1 MISLSRRL
9 ALVAALAAVGV
20 LGAASSADAAVE
32 PPVVTNNTLTVTS
45 DAAADTITLGVAG
58 GFITV
63 NGTATTLEA
72 TTAAEVVVNAGGG
85 NDTVD
90 ASALGTTNYNNAAI
104 NGGEG
109 DDLLT
114 GGARNDLVEG
124 GTGEDRVVGFKGND
138 VLQGGDG
145 NDVLVWNNGDASDRD
160 EGGNG
165 VDEVEV
171 NGAPTVGDQFN
182 AKPEAEKP
190 GFVFFERS
198 NLVKFSIESQAERL
212 TVNGLGGEDQFIP
225 DPAVPAGLAGLTAIT
240 LNGGSAG
247 DRLVGGDGADQIN
260 GGSGADELFGGEG
273 ADQING
279 GDENDEIKGDGGDD
293 RIVGGTGS
301 DSLKAEAGDDA
312 IVWNNGD
319 GSDPVNEGGAGFDR
333 VEVNG
338 SPAAGDLTQFDAN
351 ATEAS
356 FVRTNL
362 VPFTLEIAP
371 DNEVLAF
378 NGLGGNDAFKVHDEG
393 SAMTVAADGGA
404 GNDELSGA
412 DEVDSFFGGSGNDL
426 LTGGAGSDLLDGQE
440 GEDRML
446 ARDGNGDLVR
456 GGVGNDSAQT
466 DRITLDA
473 VDGVETLEATPAPVP
488 TPGPKPQ
495 PPAPPKPRDT
505 AAILP
510 TVGKVAVVRSNGKL
524 IARAPVTCPAA
535 EAGGCRTALTLET
548 AKAVKLG
555 KVRAV
560 LVLGSASVNLAPGE
574 SQTVSVRVN
583 RGAASALQ
591 PRQALDPHPGLELR
605 RRRQHGGGINGSRP
619 ANPWSL
625 GTTPPRGGG
634 PAERGASSLP

>member
-1 MISLSRRL
+1 MSSLPRRL
-9 ALVAALAAVGV
+9 ALIPALAAAGV
-20 LGAASSADAAVE
+20 LFAASDASATVE
-32 PPVVTNNTLTVTS
+32 PPVVSNNTLTVTS
-45 DAAADTITLGVAG
+45 DAGADTITFGVAN

-72 TTAAEVVVNAGGG
+72 TTAAEIVVNAGGG

-90 ASALGTTNYNNAAI
+90 ASALAATNYGTLNI

-114 GGARNDLVEG
+114 GGAKGDVINGEA
-124 GTGEDRVVGFKGND
+124 GEDRVVGFKGVD
-138 VLQGGDG
+138 ELQGGDG

-171 NGAPTVGDQFN
+171 NGSPTADDLFN
-182 AKPEAEKP
+182 AKPDAEKP

-225 DPAVPAGLAGLTAIT
+225 DPAAPTGLAGLTALT

-247 DRLVGGDGADQIN
+247 DRLVGGDGADVIN

-279 GDENDEIKGDGGDD
+279 GDENDVIKGNGGDD
-293 RIVGGTGS
+293 RLVGGTGS
-301 DSLKAEAGDDA
+301 DSLTAEAGDDA

-319 GSDPVNEGGAGFDR
+319 GSDPVNEGGPGFDT

-338 SPAAGDLTQFDAN
+338 SATAGDLTQFDAT

-362 VPFTLEIAP
+362 VGFTLEIAP

-378 NGLGGNDAFKVHDEG
+378 NGGGGNDALKVHDEG

-412 DEVDSFFGGSGNDL
+412 EEVDSFFGGSGNDL

-440 GEDRML
+440 GDDRML
-446 ARDGNGDLVR
+446 ARDGVSDLVR
-456 GGVGNDSAQT
+456 GGTGNDSAQT
-466 DRITLDA
+466 DRTTVDG

-488 TPGPKPQ
+488 TPGPPPVPPKPQ
-495 PPAPPKPRDT
+495 PKAGDT
-505 AAILP
+505 AALLP
-510 TVGKVAVVRSNGKL
+510 TVGKFAVTHSHGKL
-524 IARAPVTCPAA
+524 IARAPVTCPVA

-560 LVLGSASVNLAPGE
+560 LVLGSASVSLAPGQ
-574 SQTVSVRVN
+574 SQTVPVRVN
-583 RGAASALQ
+583 GGAAALARNGKLSTRVQ
-591 PRQALDPHPGLELR
+591 VSSSDAAGNTAAGTMDVGLR
-605 RRRQHGGGINGSRP
+605 FPVR
-619 ANPWSL
+619 
-625 GTTPPRGGG
+625 
-634 PAERGASSLP
+634 

>member
-9 ALVAALAAVGV
+9 ALVAAVAAVGV
-20 LGAASSADAAVE
+20 LGAASSASATVE

-45 DAAADTITLGVAG
+45 DAGADTITLGVAG

-90 ASALGTTNYNNAAI
+90 ASALGATNYNNATI

-124 GTGEDRVVGFKGND
+124 GAGEDRVVGFKGND

-171 NGAPTVGDQFN
+171 NGAPTAGDQFN
-182 AKPEAEKP
+182 AKPDAEKP

-212 TVNGLGGEDQFIP
+212 TVNGLGGVDQFIP
-225 DPAVPAGLAGLTAIT
+225 DPAVPAGLAGLTALTI
-240 LNGGSAG
+240 NGGSAG

-260 GGSGADELFGGEG
+260 GGSGADELIGGEG

-279 GDENDEIKGDGGDD
+279 GEENDVIEGGGGDD
-293 RIVGGTGS
+293 RLVGGTGS
-301 DSLKAEAGDDA
+301 DSLKAGAGDDA

-338 SPAAGDLTQFDAN
+338 SPAAGDVTQLAAN

-404 GNDELSGA
+404 GNDELTGA
-412 DEVDSFFGGSGNDL
+412 GEADSFFGGSGNDTI
-426 LTGGAGSDLLDGQE
+426 TGGGGSDLLDGQE
-440 GEDRML
+440 GDDQL
-446 ARDGNGDLVR
+446 FARDETGDLVR
-456 GGVGNDSAQT
+456 GGAGTDSAET
-466 DRITLDA
+466 DRVTVDA
-473 VDGVETLEATPAPVP
+473 IDGVENLDATPEPAAPPADPPPAVV
-488 TPGPKPQ
+488 PQ
-495 PPAPPKPRDT
+495 PQQQPAADT

-510 TVGKVAVVRSNGKL
+510 TVGRVAVVRSHGKL
-524 IARAPVTCPAA
+524 IARAPVSCPAA

-548 AKAVKLG
+548 ARAVRLG

-560 LVLGSASVNLAPGE
+560 LVLGTASVSLAPGQ

-583 RGAASALQ
+583 RGAPSVSNNGRLSTRIQVSSSDAAGNTAAGTVAVGL
-591 PRQALDPHPGLELR
+591 RIPGR
-605 RRRQHGGGINGSRP
+605 
-619 ANPWSL
+619 
-625 GTTPPRGGG
+625 
-634 PAERGASSLP
+634 

>member
-1 MISLSRRL
+1 MVSTMKSRIAVCSLPRLL

-20 LGAASSADAAVE
+20 LVAASDANATVQ
-32 PPVVTNNTLTVTS
+32 PPVVNNNTLTVTS
-45 DAAADTITLGVAG
+45 DAGADTITFGVAG

-63 NGTATTLEA
+63 NGTATALEA
-72 TTAAEVVVNAGGG
+72 TPAAEIVVNAGGG

-90 ASALGTTNYNNAAI
+90 ASALTATTYNNATI

-114 GGARNDLVEG
+114 GGARNDLVNGEA
-124 GTGEDRVVGFKGND
+124 GEDRVVGFKGND

-165 VDEVEV
+165 ADEVEV
-171 NGAPTVGDQFN
+171 NGSPTATDQFN
-182 AKPEAEKP
+182 GKPDAEKP

-225 DPAVPAGLAGLTAIT
+225 DPAAPTGLGALTALT
-240 LNGGSAG
+240 LNGGSAD

-260 GGSGADELFGGEG
+260 GGGGDDELFGE
-273 ADQING
+273 A
-279 GDENDEIKGDGGDD
+279 GDD

-301 DSLKAEAGDDA
+301 DSLRAEAGDDT

-319 GSDPVNEGGAGFDR
+319 GSDPVNEGGPGFDR

-338 SPAAGDLTQFDAN
+338 SATAGDATQFVAN

-362 VPFTLEIAP
+362 VAFTLEIAP

-378 NGLGGNDAFKVHDEG
+378 NGGGGNDTFKVIDEG

-412 DEVDSFFGGSGNDL
+412 GEVDSFFGGSGNDL

-446 ARDGNGDLVR
+446 ARDGIGDLVR
-456 GGVGNDSAQT
+456 GGAGNDSAQT
-466 DRITLDA
+466 DRKTVDA

-488 TPGPKPQ
+488 TPGP
-495 PPAPPKPRDT
+495 PPTVPPKPQRSGDT
-505 AAILP
+505 IAMLP
-510 TVGKVAVVRSNGKL
+510 TVGRFAVAHSHGKL

-548 AKAVKLG
+548 AKTVRLG
-555 KVRAV
+555 KVHAV
-560 LVLGSASVNLAPGE
+560 LVLGSATVNLAPGQ
-574 SQTVSVRVN
+574 SKTVQVRVDG
-583 RGAASALQ
+583 GAAALARHGKLSTRVQ
-591 PRQALDPHPGLELR
+591 VSSSDAAGNTAARSVAVGLRIPRR
-605 RRRQHGGGINGSRP
+605 
-619 ANPWSL
+619 
-625 GTTPPRGGG
+625 
-634 PAERGASSLP
+634 

>member
-1 MISLSRRL
+1 MVSTMKSRIAVCSLPRLL

-20 LGAASSADAAVE
+20 LVAASDANATVQ
-32 PPVVTNNTLTVTS
+32 PPVVNNNTLTVTS
-45 DAAADTITLGVAG
+45 DAGADTITFGVAS

-63 NGTATTLEA
+63 NGTATALEA
-72 TTAAEVVVNAGGG
+72 TPAAEIVVNAGGG

-90 ASALGTTNYNNAAI
+90 ASALTATTYNNATI

-114 GGARNDLVEG
+114 GGARNDLVNGEA
-124 GTGEDRVVGFKGND
+124 GEDRVVGFKGND

-165 VDEVEV
+165 ADEVEV
-171 NGAPTVGDQFN
+171 NGSPTATDQFN
-182 AKPEAEKP
+182 GKPDAEKP

-225 DPAVPAGLAGLTAIT
+225 DPAAPTGLGALTALT
-240 LNGGSAG
+240 LNGGSAD

-260 GGSGADELFGGEG
+260 GGGGDDELFGE
-273 ADQING
+273 A
-279 GDENDEIKGDGGDD
+279 GDD

-301 DSLKAEAGDDA
+301 DSLRAEAGDDT

-319 GSDPVNEGGAGFDR
+319 GSDPVNEGGPGFDR

-338 SPAAGDLTQFDAN
+338 SATAGDATQFVAN

-362 VPFTLEIAP
+362 VAFTLEIAP

-378 NGLGGNDAFKVHDEG
+378 NGGGGNDTFKVIDEG

-412 DEVDSFFGGSGNDL
+412 GEVDSFFGGSGNDL

-446 ARDGNGDLVR
+446 ARDGIGDLVR
-456 GGVGNDSAQT
+456 GGAGNDSAQT
-466 DRITLDA
+466 DRRTVDA

-488 TPGPKPQ
+488 TPGP
-495 PPAPPKPRDT
+495 PPTVPPKPQRSGDT
-505 AAILP
+505 IAMLP
-510 TVGKVAVVRSNGKL
+510 TVGRFAVAHSHGKL

-548 AKAVKLG
+548 AKTVRLG
-555 KVRAV
+555 KVHAV
-560 LVLGSASVNLAPGE
+560 LVLGSATVNLAPGQ
-574 SQTVSVRVN
+574 SKTVQVRVDG
-583 RGAASALQ
+583 GAAALARHGKLSTRVQ
-591 PRQALDPHPGLELR
+591 VSSSDAAGNTAARSVAVGLRIPRR
-605 RRRQHGGGINGSRP
+605 
-619 ANPWSL
+619 
-625 GTTPPRGGG
+625 
-634 PAERGASSLP
+634 

>member
-1 MISLSRRL
+1 MVSTMKSRIAVCSLPRLL

-20 LGAASSADAAVE
+20 LVAASDANATVQ
-32 PPVVTNNTLTVTS
+32 PPVVNNNTLTVTS
-45 DAAADTITLGVAG
+45 DAGADTITFGVAS

-63 NGTATTLEA
+63 NGTATALEA
-72 TTAAEVVVNAGGG
+72 TPAAEIVVNAGGG

-90 ASALGTTNYNNAAI
+90 ASALTATTYNNATI

-114 GGARNDLVEG
+114 GGARNDLVNGEA
-124 GTGEDRVVGFKGND
+124 GEDRVVGFKGND

-165 VDEVEV
+165 ADEVEV
-171 NGAPTVGDQFN
+171 NGSPTATDQFN
-182 AKPEAEKP
+182 GKPDAEKP

-225 DPAVPAGLAGLTAIT
+225 DPAAPTGLGALTALT
-240 LNGGSAG
+240 LNGGSAD

-260 GGSGADELFGGEG
+260 GGGGDDELFGE
-273 ADQING
+273 A
-279 GDENDEIKGDGGDD
+279 GDD

-301 DSLKAEAGDDA
+301 DSLRAEAGDDT

-319 GSDPVNEGGAGFDR
+319 GSDPVNEGGPGFDR

-338 SPAAGDLTQFDAN
+338 SATAGDATQFVAN

-362 VPFTLEIAP
+362 VAFTLEIAP

-378 NGLGGNDAFKVHDEG
+378 NGGGGNDTFKVIDEG

-412 DEVDSFFGGSGNDL
+412 GEVDSFFGGSGNDL

-446 ARDGNGDLVR
+446 ARDGIGDLVR
-456 GGVGNDSAQT
+456 GGAGNDSAQT
-466 DRITLDA
+466 DRKTVDA

-488 TPGPKPQ
+488 TPGP
-495 PPAPPKPRDT
+495 PPTVPPKPQRSGDT
-505 AAILP
+505 IAMLP
-510 TVGKVAVVRSNGKL
+510 TVGRFAVAHSHGKL

-548 AKAVKLG
+548 AKTVRLG
-555 KVRAV
+555 KVHAV
-560 LVLGSASVNLAPGE
+560 LVLGSATVNLAPGQ
-574 SQTVSVRVN
+574 SKTVQVRVDG
-583 RGAASALQ
+583 GAAALARHGKLSTRVQ
-591 PRQALDPHPGLELR
+591 VSSSDAAGNTAARSVAVGLRIPRR
-605 RRRQHGGGINGSRP
+605 
-619 ANPWSL
+619 
-625 GTTPPRGGG
+625 
-634 PAERGASSLP
+634 

>member
-1 MISLSRRL
+1 M
-9 ALVAALAAVGV
+9 
-20 LGAASSADAAVE
+20 
-32 PPVVTNNTLTVTS
+32 TS

-72 TTAAEVVVNAGGG
+72 TPAAEVVVNAGGG

-124 GTGEDRVVGFKGND
+124 GIGEDRVVGFKGND

-145 NDVLVWNNGDASDRD
+145 ADVLVWNNGDASDRD

-171 NGAPTVGDQFN
+171 NGSPTVGDQFN

-225 DPAVPAGLAGLTAIT
+225 DPAVPVGLAGLTALT
-240 LNGGSAG
+240 VNGGSAG

-260 GGSGADELFGGEG
+260 GGSGTDELFGGEG

-279 GDENDEIKGDGGDD
+279 GDENDEIKGNGGDD

-301 DSLKAEAGDDA
+301 DSLQAEAGDDA

-362 VPFTLEIAP
+362 VAFTLEIAP

-426 LTGGAGSDLLDGQE
+426 LNGGAGSDLLDGQE
-440 GEDRML
+440 GEDRMF
-446 ARDGNGDLVR
+446 ARDGFGDLVR

-466 DRITLDA
+466 DRITVDA

-488 TPGPKPQ
+488 TPGPKPSPRLRPNPSRHGRIDPPHGGQVRGGPLSGQAHRPRAGHMPGGRGGRVPHGPDPGDGQGRQAGQGPGGAGARIGDGQ
-495 PPAPPKPRDT
+495 PGSRPEQDR
-505 AAILP
+505 
-510 TVGKVAVVRSNGKL
+510 
-524 IARAPVTCPAA
+524 
-535 EAGGCRTALTLET
+535 
-548 AKAVKLG
+548 
-555 KVRAV
+555 
-560 LVLGSASVNLAPGE
+560 LGSGQSGRRE
-574 SQTVSVRVN
+574 R
-583 RGAASALQ
+583 LQ
-591 PRQALDPHPGLELR
+591 PRQALDPDPGLELR
-605 RRRQHGGGINGSRP
+605 RRRQHGGRINGSRP

-625 GTTPPRGGG
+625 GTTPPQGGG

>member
-1 MISLSRRL
+1 MFSLPRRL
-9 ALVAALAAVGV
+9 ALIAALATVGV
-20 LGAASSADAAVE
+20 LFAASDASATVG
-32 PPVVTNNTLTVTS
+32 PPVVNNNTVTVTS
-45 DAAADTITLGVAG
+45 DAGADTITIAAAG

-72 TTAAEVVVNAGGG
+72 TTAAEIVVNAGGG

-90 ASALGTTNYNNAAI
+90 TSALSATNYNNATI

-114 GGARNDLVEG
+114 GGARNDLINGEA
-124 GTGEDRVVGFKGND
+124 GEDRVVGFKGND

-171 NGAPTVGDQFN
+171 NGSPTATDQFN
-182 AKPEAEKP
+182 AKPDAEKP

-225 DPAVPAGLAGLTAIT
+225 DPAAPTGLAGLTALT

-260 GGSGADELFGGEG
+260 GGTGADELFGGEG

-279 GDENDEIKGDGGDD
+279 GDENDEIKGNGGDD

-301 DSLKAEAGDDA
+301 DSLTAEAGDDA

-362 VPFTLEIAP
+362 VAFTLEIAP

-404 GNDELSGA
+404 GNDELTGA
-412 DEVDSFFGGSGNDL
+412 DEADSFFGGSGNDL
-426 LTGGAGSDLLDGQE
+426 LIGGAGSDLLDGQE

-446 ARDGNGDLVR
+446 ARDGTSDLVR
-456 GGVGNDSAQT
+456 GGAGNDSAQT
-466 DRITLDA
+466 DRITVDA

-488 TPGPKPQ
+488 TPGPPPTVPPKPQ
-495 PPAPPKPRDT
+495 PKAVDTNALLPKVGQFS
-505 AAILP
+505 AAH
-510 TVGKVAVVRSNGKL
+510 SHGKL
-524 IARAPVTCPAA
+524 IARAPVECPAA
-535 EAGGCRTALTLET
+535 EAGGCRTSLTLET

-560 LVLGSASVNLAPGE
+560 LVLGSATVSLAPGQ
-574 SQTVSVRVN
+574 SKTVQVRVN
-583 RGAASALQ
+583 GGAAALAKNGKLATRVQ
-591 PRQALDPHPGLELR
+591 VSSSDAAGNTAAGTMDVGLR
-605 RRRQHGGGINGSRP
+605 FPVR
-619 ANPWSL
+619 
-625 GTTPPRGGG
+625 
-634 PAERGASSLP
+634 

>member
-1 MISLSRRL
+1 MFSLPRRL
-9 ALVAALAAVGV
+9 ALIAALATVGV
-20 LGAASSADAAVE
+20 LFAASDASATVG
-32 PPVVTNNTLTVTS
+32 PPVVNNNTVTVTS
-45 DAAADTITLGVAG
+45 DAGADTITIAAAG

-72 TTAAEVVVNAGGG
+72 TTAAEIVVNAGGG

-90 ASALGTTNYNNAAI
+90 TSALSATTYNNATI

-114 GGARNDLVEG
+114 GGARNDLINGEA
-124 GTGEDRVVGFKGND
+124 GEDRVVGFKGND

-171 NGAPTVGDQFN
+171 NGSPTAADQFN
-182 AKPEAEKP
+182 AKPDAEKP

-225 DPAVPAGLAGLTAIT
+225 DPAAPTGLAGLTALT

-247 DRLVGGDGADQIN
+247 DRLAGGDGADQIN
-260 GGSGADELFGGEG
+260 GGTGADELFGGEG

-279 GDENDEIKGDGGDD
+279 GDENDVIKGDGGDD
-293 RIVGGTGS
+293 RLVGGTGS
-301 DSLKAEAGDDA
+301 DSLTAEAGDDA

-319 GSDPVNEGGAGFDR
+319 GSDPVNEGGTGFDK

-338 SPAAGDLTQFDAN
+338 SATAGDLTQFDAN

-362 VPFTLEIAP
+362 VGFTLEIAP

-378 NGLGGNDAFKVHDEG
+378 NGGGGNDALKVHDEG

-412 DEVDSFFGGSGNDL
+412 GEADSFFGGSGNDL
-426 LTGGAGSDLLDGQE
+426 LIGGAGSDLLDGQE

-446 ARDGNGDLVR
+446 ARDGTSDLVR
-456 GGVGNDSAQT
+456 GGTGNDSAQT
-466 DRITLDA
+466 DRITVDA

-488 TPGPKPQ
+488 TPGPPPVVPPKPQ
-495 PPAPPKPRDT
+495 PRAVDT
-505 AAILP
+505 NALLP
-510 TVGKVAVVRSNGKL
+510 TVGQFAATHSHGKL
-524 IARAPVTCPAA
+524 IARAPVECPAA
-535 EAGGCRTALTLET
+535 EAGGCRTSLTLET

-560 LVLGSASVNLAPGE
+560 LVLGSAMVSLAPGQ
-574 SQTVSVRVN
+574 SKTVPVRVN
-583 RGAASALQ
+583 GGAAALAKNGKLSTRVQ
-591 PRQALDPHPGLELR
+591 VSSSDAAGNTAAGTVDVGLR
-605 RRRQHGGGINGSRP
+605 FPVR
-619 ANPWSL
+619 
-625 GTTPPRGGG
+625 
-634 PAERGASSLP
+634 

>member
-1 MISLSRRL
+1 MP
-9 ALVAALAAVGV
+9 
-20 LGAASSADAAVE
+20 AS
-32 PPVVTNNTLTVTS
+32 PHH
-45 DAAADTITLGVAG
+45 
-58 GFITV
+58 
-63 NGTATTLEA
+63 
-72 TTAAEVVVNAGGG
+72 
-85 NDTVD
+85 
-90 ASALGTTNYNNAAI
+90 
-104 NGGEG
+104 
-109 DDLLT
+109 
-114 GGARNDLVEG
+114 
-124 GTGEDRVVGFKGND
+124 
-138 VLQGGDG
+138 
-145 NDVLVWNNGDASDRD
+145 
-160 EGGNG
+160 
-165 VDEVEV
+165 
-171 NGAPTVGDQFN
+171 
-182 AKPEAEKP
+182 
-190 GFVFFERS
+190 
-198 NLVKFSIESQAERL
+198 
-212 TVNGLGGEDQFIP
+212 
-225 DPAVPAGLAGLTAIT
+225 

-301 DSLKAEAGDDA
+301 DKLKAEAGDDA

-333 VEVNG
+333 VDQRLPRRG
-338 SPAAGDLTQFDAN
+338 RPHA
-351 ATEAS
+351 
-356 FVRTNL
+356 VRCQRDRSVL
-362 VPFTLEIAP
+362 CADEPVPFTLEFAP

-378 NGLGGNDAFKVHDEG
+378 NGLGGNDAFKVHDGG

-446 ARDGNGDLVR
+446 ARDGFGDLVR

-466 DRITLDA
+466 DRITVDA

-488 TPGPKPQ
+488 TPGPNPS
-495 PPAPPKPRDT
+495 PRHRPKPRDT

-555 KVRAV
+555 KVRAA
-560 LVLGSASVNLAPGE
+560 LVLHPHRSSSLPARARPSRSGSIGAPRASPA
-574 SQTVSVRVN
+574 T
-583 RGAASALQ
+583 AS
-591 PRQALDPHPGLELR
+591 
-605 RRRQHGGGINGSRP
+605 SRP
-619 ANPWSL
+619 ASRSRAPTPPATRRREQWRSACESL
-625 GTTPPRGGG
+625 VARHDTTPRRRPRRTRGLLF
-634 PAERGASSLP
+634 AITRSESQIERTRR